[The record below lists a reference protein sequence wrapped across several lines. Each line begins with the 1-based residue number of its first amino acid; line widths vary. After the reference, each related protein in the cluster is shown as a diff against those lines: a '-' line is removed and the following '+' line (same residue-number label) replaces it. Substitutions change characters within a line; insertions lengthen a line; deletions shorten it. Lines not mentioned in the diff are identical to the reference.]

1 MQTTAVDQAAPN
13 SLSFHHHLMAMGL
26 VAWANPLIYYHHSP
40 IRAWL
45 GTLLPPLM
53 LALGA
58 YGLYALLLSKR
69 ARNASP
75 KSFLILGWALLIP
88 LVANPW
94 INPPPSNPYA
104 PQAQRPAQ
112 VPALPSLLT
121 ELDDSEW

>member
-88 LVANPW
+88 W
-94 INPPPSNPYA
+94 SRTHGSIPPQTRMRHRLSD
-104 PQAQRPAQ
+104 QRKYQHSPAC
-112 VPALPSLLT
+112 
-121 ELDDSEW
+121 